1 MGWFTQAINSSL
13 GKKYLMALSGIFLL
27 IYLVIHL
34 FGNSFLYVGRD
45 AFNLYVETLTESAF
59 HYVILVIEVVL
70 FLGFI
75 LHIYEGIRLTL
86 GNFFARPVRYAVKPQ
101 QPQSELS
108 SRTMWISASI
118 IFIFLVI
125 HLKNFW
131 YVYKFGEPQPGVTMY
146 DIVIALFQDPVYALL
161 YLLCMFLLG
170 FHLWHGFQSSFQ
182 SLGLNHK
189 KYTPLIKFLG
199 RLYAVVIAL
208 GFASFP
214 LYFYFMGGK

>member
-1 MGWFTQAINSSL
+1 MGWFTQAVNSSL
-13 GKKYLMALSGIFLL
+13 GKKYIMALTGIFLL

-34 FGNSFLYVGRD
+34 FGNSFLYVSRD
-45 AFNLYVETLTESAF
+45 AFNQYVEILTESAF
-59 HYVILVIEVVL
+59 HYVIMIIEIVL
-70 FLGFI
+70 FVGFI
-75 LHIYEGIRLTL
+75 LHIYEGIILTL
-86 GNFFARPVRYAVKPQ
+86 KNLFARPVRYAVKPEK
-101 QPQSELS
+101 PQSELS

-131 YVYKFGEPQPGVTMY
+131 YVYKFGEPLPGVTMY
-146 DIVIALFQDPVYALL
+146 DIVIALFRDPVYALV
-161 YLLCMFLLG
+161 YLLCMLLLG